1 MALENFREA
10 PVTYTDSGASEVL
23 AATHNYKHVLLKDE
37 RETTKTTPLLLIQ
50 PNKSFFSLKPAIEKQ
65 NISLCYLELR
75 STMQEEE
82 VVFARHFLD
91 GKILIYFFDSKL
103 SRLQS

>member
-10 PVTYTDSGASEVL
+10 QVTYTDSGASEVL
-23 AATHNYKHVLLKDE
+23 ADEDE
-37 RETTKTTPLLLIQ
+37 RETTKKTTLFFLSNLI
-50 PNKSFFSLKPAIEKQ
+50 NHFFSLKPAIEKQ
-65 NISLCYLELR
+65 NISLCYLELH

-82 VVFARHFLD
+82 VVFGDTSLD
-91 GKILIYFFDSKL
+91 CKILIYFFDSKL